1 MHQVARAKAGRMQ
14 LLMKIA
20 VAEKK
25 MNSLGTFVPI
35 LKEFNDSCSGLRY
48 IERLQY
54 VIIMSKLK
62 QCACCAQGAA
72 ACCYESRGV
81 EITIRRLI

>member
-1 MHQVARAKAGRMQ
+1 MHQVARVKAGRVQ
-14 LLMKIA
+14 LLIKIA

-25 MNSLGTFVPI
+25 NELIRDFCAY

-48 IERLQY
+48 IEGLQY